1 MTDTNPSPVEAVLA
15 AALRAA
21 GVEADTGETRDLGAV
36 DVERPGRIARVD
48 LPDDGAAGGAVEG
61 GQ

>member
-15 AALRAA
+15 DALSAA
-21 GVEADTGETRDLGAV
+21 GVEAEAGDTRDLGAV

-48 LPDDGAAGGAVEG
+48 LPDAGAAGSDVEG